1 MEGASYAP
9 VERFESPLEREPM
22 KAALLFLPVTALA
35 LALNG
40 CGAKVSAANAA
51 PPAPEVGVAPVIA
64 RSVADTDEFS
74 GRFRAVDRVEVRPR
88 VSGYIASSQFV
99 EGREVKKGDVLFV
112 IDPRPYEA
120 DLKRA
125 KAELARAREQLALAG
140 SQRERA
146 QRLLQQNAI
155 SREEA
160 EALVSAS
167 VQSDANVQAA
177 QAALDVA
184 ALNLQ
189 WTQVTAPISGV
200 IGRQEVTPGNLVSAG
215 QTLLTTLVSVDPIYV
230 EFDGDE
236 AAYLKYVNPAVA
248 ARQSE
253 VQTPVLIGLS
263 NEQGYPHAGVIAFAN
278 NELDGETGTIRF
290 RGRLNNSDRRFRPGM
305 FARVKM
311 VSAGRY
317 DADLINDAAVGTD
330 QDLRFVYV
338 VDAAN
343 KVEYRK
349 VTLGP
354 LVDGLRVV
362 REGLKPGENIVIEG
376 LPRVRPGIT
385 VNPKRIAMGTPSGG
399 TAALAINN
407 AE

>member
-1 MEGASYAP
+1 MHSVMNEATPEKSMKALWLLPLAAS
-9 VERFESPLEREPM
+9 
-22 KAALLFLPVTALA
+22 AALLT
-35 LALNG
+35 G
-40 CGAKVSAANAA
+40 CGAQVSAAIAP
-51 PPAPEVGVAPVIA
+51 PPAPEIPVATVIT

-88 VSGYIASSQFV
+88 VSGYIAASEFA
-99 EGREVKKGDVLFV
+99 EGREVAKGDVLFT
-112 IDPRPYEA
+112 IDPRPYAAE
-120 DLKRA
+120 LKRA
-125 KAELARAREQLALAG
+125 QADLARAKEQLALAG

-146 QRLLQQNAI
+146 ERLLKQNAI

-160 EALVSAS
+160 ESLTSAS
-167 VQSDANVQAA
+167 VQSDANVQSAE
-177 QAALDVA
+177 AALDVA

-189 WTQVTAPISGV
+189 WTQVRAPIAGV

-236 AAYLKYVNPAVA
+236 AAYLKYVNTGA
-248 ARQSE
+248 ARGQPK
-253 VQTPVLIGLS
+253 VQTPVLIGLT

-278 NELDGETGTIRF
+278 NELDANTGTIRF
-290 RGRLNNSDRRFRPGM
+290 RGRLENADRRFRPGM

-317 DADLINDAAVGTD
+317 DANLIDDAAVGTD
-330 QDLRFVYV
+330 QDLRYVYV
-338 VDAAN
+338 LGAAN
-343 KVEYRK
+343 KLEYRR

-362 REGLKPGENIVIEG
+362 REGLKPGENLVVDG
-376 LPRVRPGIT
+376 LARVRPGLQI
-385 VNPKRIAMGTPSGG
+385 NPKHVVMNAGRSDDHTGAV
-399 TAALAINN
+399 ALNN
-407 AE
+407 AD

>member
-1 MEGASYAP
+1 M
-9 VERFESPLEREPM
+9 R
-22 KAALLFLPVTALA
+22 ALTWFLPATALA
-35 LALNG
+35 MGLNG
-40 CGAKVSAANAA
+40 CGTKVSAAIAA
-51 PPAPEVGVAPVIA
+51 PAPEVAVASVIG
-64 RSVADTDEFS
+64 RNVVDTDEFS

-99 EGREVKKGDVLFV
+99 EGREVKRGDVLFV
-112 IDPRPYEA
+112 IDPRPYQAE
-120 DLKRA
+120 LKRA
-125 KAELARAREQLALAG
+125 KAELARAREQLALAR

-146 QRLLQQNAI
+146 KRLLEQNAI

-160 EALVSAS
+160 ESLESAS

-189 WTQVTAPISGV
+189 WTEVTAPISGV
-200 IGRQEVTPGNLVSAG
+200 VGRQEVTPGNLVSAG
-215 QTLLTTLVSVDPIYV
+215 QSLLTTLVSVDPIYV

-236 AAYLKYVNPAVA
+236 AAYLKYVNPALSA
-248 ARQSE
+248 KPSE

-263 NEQGYPHAGVIAFAN
+263 NEQGYPHSGVIAFAN

-290 RGRLNNSDRRFRPGM
+290 RGRLANPDRRFRPGM

-311 VSAGRY
+311 LSAKRY
-317 DADLINDAAVGTD
+317 DADLIDDAAVGTD

-338 VDAAN
+338 LGAAN
-343 KVEYRK
+343 KLEYRK

-354 LVDGLRVV
+354 MVDGLRVV
-362 REGLKPGENIVIEG
+362 KEGLQAGESIVVDG
-376 LPRVRPGIT
+376 LPRVHPGLT
-385 VNPKRIAMGTPSGG
+385 VNPKRTTMGAAQSTDK
-399 TAALAINN
+399 TALTANN
-407 AE
+407 AD

>member
-1 MEGASYAP
+1 MVFTRRGADHNPYRLRQAGFRRQR
-9 VERFESPLEREPM
+9 V
-22 KAALLFLPVTALA
+22 AA
-35 LALNG
+35 
-40 CGAKVSAANAA
+40 
-51 PPAPEVGVAPVIA
+51 VIL

-74 GRFRAVDRVEVRPR
+74 GRFKAVDRVEVRPR
-88 VSGYIASSQFV
+88 VSGYIASSEFA
-99 EGREVKKGDVLFV
+99 EGREVKKGDVLFL
-112 IDPRPYEA
+112 IDQRPYAAE
-120 DLKRA
+120 LKRA
-125 KAELARAREQLALAG
+125 QAELARAREQLALAG

-160 EALVSAS
+160 EALESAS
-167 VQSDANVQAA
+167 VQSDANVQVA

-189 WTQVTAPISGV
+189 WTRVTAPISGV
-200 IGRQEVTPGNLVSAG
+200 VGRQEITPGNLVTAG

-236 AAYLKYVNPAVA
+236 AAYLKYVNPAA
-248 ARQSE
+248 AGSE
-253 VQTPVLIGLS
+253 RAETPVLIGLS

-278 NELDGETGTIRF
+278 NELDAATGTIRF
-290 RGRLNNSDRRFRPGM
+290 RGRLDNTDRRFRPGM

-311 VSAGRY
+311 VSANNY
-317 DADLINDAAVGTD
+317 DADLIDDAAVGTD

-338 VDAAN
+338 VVAGN

-354 LVDGLRVV
+354 VVDGLRVV
-362 REGLKPGENIVIEG
+362 REGLKPGENIVVDG
-376 LPRVRPGIT
+376 LPRVHPGIV
-385 VNPKRIAMGTPSGG
+385 VNPKQMAMVPDESK
-399 TAALAINN
+399 AALAANN
-407 AE
+407 TD

>member
-1 MEGASYAP
+1 
-9 VERFESPLEREPM
+9 M
-22 KAALLFLPVTALA
+22 KAALWFLPAAALIA
-35 LALNG
+35 TLAG
-40 CGAKVSAANAA
+40 CGKQVSAANAA
-51 PPAPEVGVAPVIA
+51 PPAPEVGVAAVIG

-88 VSGYIASSQFV
+88 VSGYIASSEFA
-99 EGREVKKGDVLFV
+99 EGREVSKGDLLFL
-112 IDPRPYEA
+112 IDQRPYAAE
-120 DLKRA
+120 LKRA
-125 KAELARAREQLALAG
+125 QAELARAREQLALAG

-146 QRLLQQNAI
+146 KRLLQQNAI

-160 EALVSAS
+160 EALESAS
-167 VQSDANVQAA
+167 VQSDANVQVA

-189 WTQVTAPISGV
+189 WTRVTAPISGV
-200 IGRQEVTPGNLVSAG
+200 VGRQEVTPGNLVTAG

-236 AAYLKYVNPAVA
+236 AAYLKYVNPAA
-248 ARQSE
+248 TGKPA
-253 VQTPVLIGLS
+253 QTPVLIGLT

-278 NELDGETGTIRF
+278 NELDDATGTIRF
-290 RGRLNNSDRRFRPGM
+290 RGRLDNADRRFRPGM

-311 VSAGRY
+311 VSASNY
-317 DADLINDAAVGTD
+317 DAELIDDAAVGTD

-338 VDAAN
+338 VGAGN

-354 LVDGLRVV
+354 VVDGLRVV
-362 REGLKPGENIVIEG
+362 REGLKPGENIVVDG
-376 LPRVRPGIT
+376 LPRVHPGIV
-385 VNPKRIAMGTPSGG
+385 VNPKRMAMVPNESN
-399 TAALAINN
+399 AALAANN
-407 AE
+407 RD